1 MGGGD
6 PRRELEVFYSR
17 LRAVQNEINTLE
29 RKLNI
34 RNQDYNKIVQRIE
47 YLQKIIERNN
57 RRR

>member
-6 PRRELEVFYSR
+6 PRRELEALYSR
-17 LRAVQNEINTLE
+17 LRALQNEINTLE
-29 RKLNI
+29 RKLNF